1 MADSCDNT
9 NFKLSG
15 SNKKKKKINMK
26 KFLLP
31 VLFIA
36 LALTGCN
43 RDNKQ
48 IPASDKVLT
57 GKLSNG
63 LTYYV
68 RHNEEPKDRASF
80 YIIQNAHGIPGNREL
95 P

>member
-1 MADSCDNT
+1 
-9 NFKLSG
+9 
-15 SNKKKKKINMK
+15 MK
-26 KFLLP
+26 KFLLS

-68 RHNEEPKDRASF
+68 RHNE
-80 YIIQNAHGIPGNREL
+80 
-95 P
+95 